1 MCSLGSATQTSSP
14 ILSSSIISAVGAS
27 SPLTMSENFQN
38 PSLLGTSNSLQFFL
52 PIVSSAASLTA
63 NARNFSRD
71 SSPAVSSPWLLPSD
85 SSTSFQ
91 PLMASA
97 YLYQQP
103 STTTLPR
110 GTGQSQISTSATSYP
125 SILEWDVTGS
135 TENKSSSLEDFT
147 VTLIDQDKAVA
158 SMSMVAQYDKTPGA
172 KNMITMYPSLS
183 ASLVQGTTY
192 QIPNQAPSLALPYQE
207 GNQVY
212 YCNQGTLGPLLSG
225 ELGPCLQS
233 YGSESYPENRG
244 SVPQTLNNLYPEMV
258 MVLKEVQPTNTL
270 PPVSTSGMY
279 YSVSTQPSTETG
291 LQVMDPSLGME
302 TSYGLQHPGQTLCLS
317 QSPEFTKAGSSQIQ
331 ILDRHSSPEVGEI
344 PMLTPIQSSGN
355 LALPPTQNLEQTQN
369 KNLNEINIELA
380 KSLDAYQIPIENEDP
395 PLCPLEIPD
404 IQQLLAYLDPLGQ
417 ENQSGCENM
426 GLGNNILCLY
436 DQETLEN
443 GAKPSGGF
451 ADITTPVG
459 EIHLPQLFYSFSDLD
474 QAKDFNTFQVKDE
487 GVIKFS
493 EVQGESS
500 VMKSLSDDVR
510 NITHVASK
518 PVDGPL
524 KADTLQN
531 SQESVLVGQV
541 VLCNEEPN
549 DRAPTDIEKLPNDK
563 SQKAASSRISKTK
576 NQGQKKTKENTKITD
591 ENKASGNKVKTE
603 EKPTIARM
611 KRKKNQPDFSP
622 EVFKKPRS
630 CLGLHVLESVQVFH
644 ASGEKSD
651 KKTGLS
657 SSRVLGNPSRPKDP
671 QQPSTAIR
679 SWIDPQSEGIGH
691 EKTQVRVPKVNSN
704 AEEECSSPY
713 QYELSPPGKVKLVPL
728 PFPALNKPQTQPVS
742 RRLQPMSSHQP
753 AVAYPARPESTY
765 SAQPTAVNPSCPT
778 AAALTAPARP
788 AQPILNIPTH
798 SAMTNPSCVSHSA
811 ASKPAPY
818 KTSSCTS
825 LQWQPVPTSGTK
837 RQFLPKSQSQFLRQD
852 FCFQPV
858 PWRKPNVPEPVMST
872 PITKEQRPEREAM
885 KRKAQQERE
894 NAAKYTALGKM
905 QYFIERE
912 KEMEIARYYG
922 YVK

>member
-38 PSLLGTSNSLQFFL
+38 STLLGTSNSLQFSL

-63 NARNFSRD
+63 SVCNFSRD
-71 SSPAVSSPWLLPSD
+71 SSPAVSSPWLLPSA
-85 SSTSFQ
+85 SNTSLQ
-91 PLMASA
+91 PLMPSA

-417 ENQSGCENM
+417 ENQSGCENI
-426 GLGNNILCLY
+426 GLGNNILCFN

-603 EKPTIARM
+603 EKPTIAGM

-630 CLGLHVLESVQVFH
+630 CLGLHMLESVQVFH
-644 ASGEKSD
+644 ALGKKSD

-657 SSRVLGNPSRPKDP
+657 SSRALGNPSRPKDP
-671 QQPSTAIR
+671 QQLSTAVKA
-679 SWIDPQSEGIGH
+679 WLDAPGEGTAL
-691 EKTQVRVPKVNSN
+691 KAPSN
-704 AEEECSSPY
+704 AEEECSSPS
-713 QYELSPPGKVKLVPL
+713 QYELPPPGKVKLVPL
-728 PFPALNKPQTQPVS
+728 PFPALDKSQARPVPRRPQP
-742 RRLQPMSSHQP
+742 LSSHRP
-753 AVAYPARPESTY
+753 AVAYPARPESAN

-788 AQPILNIPTH
+788 AQPVLNNPTR
-798 SAMTNPSCVSHSA
+798 SAMTNPIRSSVSHSA
-811 ASKPAPY
+811 ASRPAPY
-818 KTSSCTS
+818 KTSSCIS
-825 LQWQPVPTSGTK
+825 LQRQSVPTTGTK
-837 RQFLPKSQSQFLRQD
+837 RQSPPKSQNQFLIQD
-852 FCFQPV
+852 FCFQPI